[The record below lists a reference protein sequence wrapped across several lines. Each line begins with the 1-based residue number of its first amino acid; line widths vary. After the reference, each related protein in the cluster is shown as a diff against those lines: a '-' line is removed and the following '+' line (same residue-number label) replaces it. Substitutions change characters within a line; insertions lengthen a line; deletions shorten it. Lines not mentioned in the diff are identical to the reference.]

1 MVRVRVLGRLEVTG
15 DDGRPLGAERLPRR
29 ARQVLEVLAA
39 RYDRVQ
45 SKDAI
50 SPTRSGATSCP
61 ATTRPR
67 WSTTSP

>member
-45 SKDAI
+45 SRTP